1 VTAVNF
7 VSGNINV
14 LKLLV
19 EFEEPSSL
27 PGM

>member
-1 VTAVNF
+1 VTAVNL

-14 LKLLV
+14 LKLFV